1 MVAEKRKSRN
11 PNPINDQDS
20 RYDIEEKIKYYEK
33 NSESFVIKIEDTS
46 IINVEYFKKN
56 GFKMP
61 LLFKSAKGLG

>member
-1 MVAEKRKSRN
+1 MLTEKRKSRN
-11 PNPINDQDS
+11 PNPINDQDN

-61 LLFKSAKGLG
+61 LLFKSFKGLG

>member
-1 MVAEKRKSRN
+1 MLTEKRKSRN

-20 RYDIEEKIKYYEK
+20 SYDIMEKISSYEK
-33 NSESFVIKIEDTS
+33 KSKSFVIEIEDTS

-61 LLFKSAKGLG
+61 LLFKSTEGLG